1 MLRVAFPFIHSK
13 KTRKAS
19 HLSKIN
25 SWDGVKIKSQLAGS
39 SFAQLFKVRHYT
51 DSGPLSTCSW
61 NTPSTVGQFV
71 EQSTWWTLISKIANT
86 QWLNKASF
94 FYYEGLKWER
104 HVSMVSLIYDQ
115 EALKSALFSLSLY
128 FTFCLQ
134 NCYQAPKVTR
144 KVAIKA
150 RAEQCTKFDN
160 TSFNGYFF
168 TWIPYLRGKITAN
181 GSFLLHLASWAN
193 IILYKTLKFVVCR
206 VKLNLCSRG
215 PFFFFSFAP
224 PKKIE
229 TERKPDGRLTEI
241 HDSRLLEQKTCGN
254 R

>member
-19 HLSKIN
+19 RLLKIN
-25 SWDGVKIKSQLAGS
+25 SWDGVKIKCQLAGS
-39 SFAQLFKVRHYT
+39 SFAELFKARHYT

-61 NTPSTVGQFV
+61 NTPSIVGQFV
-71 EQSTWWTLISKIANT
+71 EQSTWWTLISKTANT
-86 QWLNKASF
+86 RWLNEASF
-94 FYYEGLKWER
+94 FYCEGLKWER
-104 HVSMVSLIYDQ
+104 HVSMVPLIYDQ
-115 EALKSALFSLSLY
+115 EALKSALFSLSLS
-128 FTFCLQ
+128 FAFCLQ

-181 GSFLLHLASWAN
+181 GSFLLHLARWAN
-193 IILYKTLKFVVCR
+193 IILYQDPQVCCLPSETKP
-206 VKLNLCSRG
+206 VFTWS
-215 PFFFFSFAP
+215 FFLFFP
-224 PKKIE
+224 LLPRKK
-229 TERKPDGRLTEI
+229 
-241 HDSRLLEQKTCGN
+241 
-254 R
+254 

>member
-1 MLRVAFPFIHSK
+1 M
-13 KTRKAS
+13 
-19 HLSKIN
+19 
-25 SWDGVKIKSQLAGS
+25 
-39 SFAQLFKVRHYT
+39 
-51 DSGPLSTCSW
+51 
-61 NTPSTVGQFV
+61 
-71 EQSTWWTLISKIANT
+71 EQSTWWTLISKTANT
-86 QWLNKASF
+86 RWLNEASF
-94 FYYEGLKWER
+94 FYYEGLKWDR
-104 HVSMVSLIYDQ
+104 HVSMVPLIYDQ

-128 FTFCLQ
+128 FAFCLQ

-181 GSFLLHLASWAN
+181 GSFLLHLARWAN

-215 PFFFFSFAP
+215 PFFFFFLCSP
-224 PKKIE
+224 EKNRNWKKAWWQVNW
-229 TERKPDGRLTEI
+229 
-241 HDSRLLEQKTCGN
+241 DSWL
-254 R
+254 

>member
-19 HLSKIN
+19 YLLKIN
-25 SWDGVKIKSQLAGS
+25 SWDGFKIKSQLAGS
-39 SFAQLFKVRHYT
+39 SFAELFKARHYT
-51 DSGPLSTCSW
+51 DSGPLSTCYW
-61 NTPSTVGQFV
+61 NTHSIVGQFV
-71 EQSTWWTLISKIANT
+71 EQSTWWTLISKTDNT
-86 QWLNKASF
+86 RWLNEESV
-94 FYYEGLKWER
+94 FYCEGLKWER
-104 HVSMVSLIYDQ
+104 HVSMVPLIYDQ

-128 FTFCLQ
+128 FAFCLQ

-181 GSFLLHLASWAN
+181 GPFLLRLARWAN

-215 PFFFFSFAP
+215 PFFFFFLCSP
-224 PKKIE
+224 EKNRNWKKAWWQVNC
-229 TERKPDGRLTEI
+229 
-241 HDSRLLEQKTCGN
+241 DSWL
-254 R
+254 